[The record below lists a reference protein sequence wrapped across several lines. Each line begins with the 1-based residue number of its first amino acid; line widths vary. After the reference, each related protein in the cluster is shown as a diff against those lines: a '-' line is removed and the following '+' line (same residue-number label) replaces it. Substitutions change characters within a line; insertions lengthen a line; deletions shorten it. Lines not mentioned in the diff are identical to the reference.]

1 MGQRATRGSAQEQHW
16 SVPNNDIWPIM
27 KVLTTQDCIAPDRML
42 KLPSKNHT
50 YIDSQGKLKD
60 PYKYAWGR
68 ELASDPEK
76 PLKPLKIHPTL
87 ARHIKRGTATKYNRL
102 WYENMD
108 DKSWAPLAGV
118 IAPRSRRNPKVS
130 RKNQLPGTSVD
141 ALVKTRPSVEATTMP
156 VVTDL
161 VEESNL
167 SASLSTQT
175 RRSDR
180 VSKRPSC

>member
-1 MGQRATRGSAQEQHW
+1 MTSVGQRATRGSAQEQHW

-76 PLKPLKIHPTL
+76 PLKPLKIHSTL

-130 RKNQLPGTSVD
+130 SQKSATRYFGGRLSQDKAICRSYHD
-141 ALVKTRPSVEATTMP
+141 AC
-156 VVTDL
+156 
-161 VEESNL
+161 
-167 SASLSTQT
+167 
-175 RRSDR
+175 SDR
-180 VSKRPSC
+180 SR